1 MIGHTNKQR
10 LLLYIYRYYLR
21 RSQYCRRI
29 SNSFRTLA
37 SRLQCL
43 SVGCACT
50 ILWRQRAARART
62 CREGRGRFGLRW
74 SRCRSWTRRGIHLLD
89 LIISQLVG
97 LEDIASRVLDIF
109 STSVHPA
116 VQYSLNK
123 YIVQY
128 STASTSMHIY
138 RQYSTVQS
146 VKIKQVSSSV
156 KNSVYT
162 YTDTMQYSTVWT
174 SIPYSTVSRSI
185 HIYRHAAVH
194 YSLTSIHI
202 NRTLQYSTV

>member
-1 MIGHTNKQR
+1 MFNYHK
-10 LLLYIYRYYLR
+10 YLR

-29 SNSFRTLA
+29 SNSFKTLA

-50 ILWRQRAARART
+50 ILWRQRAALART

-97 LEDIASRVLDIF
+97 LEDIARRVLDIF

-116 VQYSLNK
+116 VHYSLIKYTYKQTHCSLLQFKQVYSEVQYSLNK
-123 YIVQY
+123 FTYIQTPY
-128 STASTSMHIY
+128 STV
-138 RQYSTVQS
+138 QYSTVQF
-146 VKIKQVSSSV
+146 KQV
-156 KNSVYT
+156 
-162 YTDTMQYSTVWT
+162 YSTVQLQQVLLEVLWNIKH
-174 SIPYSTVSRSI
+174 SICAVYTDPFQLISRFSS
-185 HIYRHAAVH
+185 YCLLVK
-194 YSLTSIHI
+194 
-202 NRTLQYSTV
+202 QD

>member
-1 MIGHTNKQR
+1 MFKQGYKHSNSSIEFPSQSLRQIGPGVNELWSNKQTEITT
-10 LLLYIYRYYLR
+10 LYIYRYYLR

-74 SRCRSWTRRGIHLLD
+74 SRCRSWTKRGIHLLD

-116 VQYSLNK
+116 EQYNLNQ
-123 YIVQY
+123 YI
-128 STASTSMHIY
+128 
-138 RQYSTVQS
+138 
-146 VKIKQVSSSV
+146 
-156 KNSVYT
+156 
-162 YTDTMQYSTVWT
+162 
-174 SIPYSTVSRSI
+174 
-185 HIYRHAAVH
+185 
-194 YSLTSIHI
+194 
-202 NRTLQYSTV
+202 